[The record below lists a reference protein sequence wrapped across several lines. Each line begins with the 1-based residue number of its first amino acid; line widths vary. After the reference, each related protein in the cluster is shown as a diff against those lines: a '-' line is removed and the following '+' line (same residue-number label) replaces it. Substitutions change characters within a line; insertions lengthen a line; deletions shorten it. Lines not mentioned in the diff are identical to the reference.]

1 MKDPEN
7 GTGISVVKVGAEGK
21 EQAVLLR
28 RSSARW
34 IFLVLGVLAVGIG
47 SAWFIF
53 RHQLEHKA
61 EVGRLT
67 QLLRSTGERVQA
79 LKSVANKLGDGDFSS
94 KAKVEAKV
102 EEELDEAQE
111 EHRRAQAALMKR
123 QGLPDSHD
131 VAAADRAAQLVPKT
145 IQLKMVEEFR
155 HKAKFLVWATAPD
168 QEAAWRRSPRF
179 GKMIAAN
186 ERDHFVQMEDAYERA
201 QIGTV
206 ELLDWARGNISAGNW
221 PPPVSALQGVITY
234 LDYLTEEAP
243 EDDDPAWEGNLYVS
257 WDAKKKK
264 VTSKKNKEMWSA
276 ADTAIRKLV
285 AVGADGPALKKDP
298 TPTFKSIYAALVQFH
313 LTEWLFPGDDP
324 QNKAGLGMAFSKYK
338 QITEEEQDDDDGEF
352 DMEWDEDEDDEA
364 EE

>member
-1 MKDPEN
+1 MKDPET
-7 GTGISVVKVGAEGK
+7 GSGISVVKVGAEGK

-34 IFLVLGVLAVGIG
+34 IFLVLAVLTMGIG

-53 RHQLEHKA
+53 RHRLEHHA

-79 LKSVANKLGDGDFSS
+79 LKSVANKLDDGDFSS
-94 KAKVEAKV
+94 KAKVEAEV
-102 EEELDEAQE
+102 EEELDAAKE

-131 VAAADRAAQLVPKT
+131 IAAAGRAAKLVPKT
-145 IQLKMVEEFR
+145 FQLKMVEEFR
-155 HKAKFLVWATAPD
+155 LKAKFLVWATAPD

-179 GKMIAAN
+179 GKMIAAH
-186 ERDHFVQMEDAYERA
+186 ERNKLDELEDMYERA

-234 LDYLTEEAP
+234 LDLLTEEAP
-243 EDDDPAWEGNLYVS
+243 EDGDAAWEGSLYVS

-264 VTSKKNKEMWSA
+264 VSSKKNKEMWSA

-285 AVGADGPALKKDP
+285 AVGAEGAALKKDP
-298 TPTFKSIYAALVQFH
+298 TPTFKSIFAALVQFH
-313 LTEWLFPGDDP
+313 LTEWLFPADNP
-324 QNKAGLGMAFSKYK
+324 QNEAGLGMAFSKYK
-338 QITEEEQDDDDGEF
+338 NIVEEEQDDDDGEF
-352 DMEWDEDEDDEA
+352 DMEWDEEEDDEA
-364 EE
+364 